1 MRSHLRVVTLPL
13 RSDSGRGCV
22 RCDLDASKATLDHST
37 KEERRVLGCSKPSR
51 TASVDAIEDDALD
64 KTLESSFSPSDPP
77 AGSLTRVGKPKRL
90 R

>member
-13 RSDSGRGCV
+13 RSDFGPGCV
-22 RCDLDASKATLDHST
+22 RCDLDMTIPSKATLDHST

-64 KTLESSFSPSDPP
+64 KTLESSF
-77 AGSLTRVGKPKRL
+77 RQ
-90 R
+90 